1 MDKDQWTRKNFP
13 GSQAMSAGPREDKKS
28 TARTS
33 NTKANTKKTTSTSTS
48 MVAVTDDV
56 TKLREQI
63 ASSSCV
69 NNGRKKIYSETKKK
83 RAGSK
88 LARLLHVVQPPCLMS

>member
-1 MDKDQWTRKNFP
+1 MC
-13 GSQAMSAGPREDKKS
+13 AGRREDMKS

-33 NTKANTKKTTSTSTS
+33 NTKTKTKKTTSKSTS

-63 ASSSCV
+63 DSSSSV
-69 NNGRKKIYSETKKK
+69 NNGGKYSQTKKK
-83 RAGSK
+83 ACWIQAGMS
-88 LARLLHVVQPPCLMS
+88 AAVVQPPCLMS